1 MTHGRA
7 NPVDYTNVSCPV
19 SERAAYHE
27 SVWLPQFV
35 LLGGDQDVEDVAR
48 AVEKVMKHIGELADA
63 DLSLAGAKAM
73 SRADR
78 PKVERARNY

>member
-1 MTHGRA
+1 M
-7 NPVDYTNVSCPV
+7 DYSQTSCPV

-27 SVWLPQFV
+27 SVWIPQFV
-35 LLGGDQDVEDVAR
+35 LLGGEKDVEDVAR
-48 AVEKVMKHIGELADA
+48 AVAKIMENIAELASCDPE
-63 DLSLAGAKAM
+63 LAGTKAM